1 MEEINL
7 KELFEYFV
15 SKLPIIV
22 IAALLTTLVGIAYGL
37 WVQKPMY
44 NSYTTIVLTRTDN
57 DSTTTDSTGITQ
69 SDILLNQNLVSTYR
83 EIIKSKRILNQVIN
97 NLDLNISTDEL
108 EKNISVTSEK
118 DTEVIKIS
126 VNSSNPT
133 DAKDIANEIER
144 VFSNEI
150 ISIYNIKNITII
162 DYAEEDTTP
171 YNINVPKQII
181 LAFLIGFILACAV
194 IFVTFYFDTTIKSS
208 EEIENKLGLPVLGV
222 VPIKS
227 ISKNKRRRS

>member
-37 WVQKPMY
+37 WIQKPMY

-57 DSTTTDSTGITQ
+57 GSTTTDGTGITQ

-222 VPIKS
+222 VPLKS

>member
-37 WVQKPMY
+37 WIQKPMY

-57 DSTTTDSTGITQ
+57 DSTTADGTGITQ

-126 VNSSNPT
+126 VNNSNPT

-222 VPIKS
+222 VPLKS

>member
-37 WVQKPMY
+37 WFQKPMY

-57 DSTTTDSTGITQ
+57 DSTTTDGTGITQ
-69 SDILLNQNLVSTYR
+69 SDVLLNQNLVSTYR

-222 VPIKS
+222 VPLKS

>member
-7 KELFEYFV
+7 KELFVYFV

-37 WVQKPMY
+37 WIQKPMY

-57 DSTTTDSTGITQ
+57 DSTTTDGTGITQ

-126 VNSSNPT
+126 VNNSNPT

>member
-15 SKLPIIV
+15 SKLPIII

-37 WVQKPMY
+37 WIQKPMY
-44 NSYTTIVLTRTDN
+44 NSYTTIVLTRTD
-57 DSTTTDSTGITQ
+57 STSGTTDSNGITQ

-97 NLDLNISTDEL
+97 NLDLNISTEEL

-126 VNSSNPT
+126 VNSTNPT

-150 ISIYNIKNITII
+150 VSIYNIKNITII
-162 DYAEEDTTP
+162 DYAEEDATP

-181 LAFLIGFILACAV
+181 LSFLIGFILACAV
-194 IFVTFYFDTTIKSS
+194 IFVTFYFDTTIKSA

-222 VPIKS
+222 VPLKS
-227 ISKNKRRRS
+227 ISKNKRRRA

>member
-37 WVQKPMY
+37 WIQKPMY

>member
-15 SKLPIIV
+15 SKLPIII

-37 WVQKPMY
+37 WIQKPMY
-44 NSYTTIVLTRTDN
+44 NSYTTIVLTRIVCI
-57 DSTTTDSTGITQ
+57 SGTTDSNGITQ
-69 SDILLNQNLVSTYR
+69 SDILLNLNLVSTYR

-97 NLDLNISTDEL
+97 NLDLNISTEEL

-126 VNSSNPT
+126 VNSTNPT

-150 ISIYNIKNITII
+150 VSIYNIKNITII

-181 LAFLIGFILACAV
+181 LSFLIGFILACAV
-194 IFVTFYFDTTIKSS
+194 IFVTFYFDTTIKSA

-222 VPIKS
+222 VPLKS
-227 ISKNKRRRS
+227 ISKNKRRRA

>member
-37 WVQKPMY
+37 WFQKPMY

-57 DSTTTDSTGITQ
+57 GSTTTDGTGITQ
-69 SDILLNQNLVSTYR
+69 SDVLLNQNLVSTYR

-97 NLDLNISTDEL
+97 NLDLSISTDEL

-126 VNSSNPT
+126 VNNSNPT

-222 VPIKS
+222 VPLKS

>member
-37 WVQKPMY
+37 WFQKPMY

-57 DSTTTDSTGITQ
+57 GSTTTDGTGITQ
-69 SDILLNQNLVSTYR
+69 SDVLLNQNLVSTYR

-97 NLDLNISTDEL
+97 NLDLSISTDEL

-222 VPIKS
+222 VPLKS

>member
-37 WVQKPMY
+37 WFQKPMY

-57 DSTTTDSTGITQ
+57 NSTTTDGTGITQ

-108 EKNISVTSEK
+108 EKNIRVTSEK

>member
-37 WVQKPMY
+37 WIQKPMY
-44 NSYTTIVLTRTDN
+44 NSYTTIVLTRTD
-57 DSTTTDSTGITQ
+57 STSGTTDSNGITQ

-97 NLDLNISTDEL
+97 NLDLNISTEEL

-126 VNSSNPT
+126 VNSTNPT

-150 ISIYNIKNITII
+150 VSIYNIKNITII

-181 LAFLIGFILACAV
+181 LSFLIGFILACAV
-194 IFVTFYFDTTIKSS
+194 IFVTFYFDTTIKSA

-222 VPIKS
+222 VPLKS
-227 ISKNKRRRS
+227 ISKNKRRRA

>member
-37 WVQKPMY
+37 WFQKPMY

-57 DSTTTDSTGITQ
+57 DSTTTDGTGITQ

>member
-37 WVQKPMY
+37 WFQKPMY

-57 DSTTTDSTGITQ
+57 DSTTTDGTGITQ

-126 VNSSNPT
+126 VNNSNPT

>member
-37 WVQKPMY
+37 WFQKPMY

-57 DSTTTDSTGITQ
+57 DSTTTDGTGITQ
-69 SDILLNQNLVSTYR
+69 SDVLLNQNLVSTYR

-97 NLDLNISTDEL
+97 NLDLSISTDEL

-222 VPIKS
+222 VPLKS

>member
-37 WVQKPMY
+37 WIQKPMY

-57 DSTTTDSTGITQ
+57 DSTTTDGTGITQ

-162 DYAEEDTTP
+162 DYAEEDATP

-222 VPIKS
+222 VPLKS

>member
-37 WVQKPMY
+37 WIQKPMY

-57 DSTTTDSTGITQ
+57 DSTTTDGTGITQ

-162 DYAEEDTTP
+162 DYAEEDATP

>member
-37 WVQKPMY
+37 WFQKPMY

-57 DSTTTDSTGITQ
+57 GSTTTDGTGITQ
-69 SDILLNQNLVSTYR
+69 SDVLLNQNLVSTYR

-97 NLDLNISTDEL
+97 NLDLSISTDEL

-222 VPIKS
+222 VPLKN

>member
-37 WVQKPMY
+37 WFQKPMY

-57 DSTTTDSTGITQ
+57 GSTTTDGTGITQ

-222 VPIKS
+222 VPLKS

>member
-37 WVQKPMY
+37 WIQKPMY

-57 DSTTTDSTGITQ
+57 GSTTTDGTGITQ

-194 IFVTFYFDTTIKSS
+194 IFVTFYFDTTVKSA

>member
-37 WVQKPMY
+37 WFQKPMY

-57 DSTTTDSTGITQ
+57 GSTTTDGTGITQ

-126 VNSSNPT
+126 VNNSNPT

-222 VPIKS
+222 VPLKS

>member
-37 WVQKPMY
+37 WIQKPMY

-194 IFVTFYFDTTIKSS
+194 VFVTFYFDTTIKSS

>member
-37 WVQKPMY
+37 WIQKPMY

-57 DSTTTDSTGITQ
+57 NSTTTDGTSITQ
-69 SDILLNQNLVSTYR
+69 SDILLNKNLVSTYR

-222 VPIKS
+222 VPLKS

>member
-37 WVQKPMY
+37 WIQKPMY

-57 DSTTTDSTGITQ
+57 DSTTTDGTGITQ

-222 VPIKS
+222 VPLKS

>member
-15 SKLPIIV
+15 SKLPIII

-37 WVQKPMY
+37 WIQKPMY
-44 NSYTTIVLTRTDN
+44 NSYTTIVLTRTD
-57 DSTTTDSTGITQ
+57 STSGTTDSNGITQ

-97 NLDLNISTDEL
+97 NLDLNISTEEL

-126 VNSSNPT
+126 VNSTNPT

-150 ISIYNIKNITII
+150 VSIYNIKNITII

-181 LAFLIGFILACAV
+181 LSFLIGFILACAV
-194 IFVTFYFDTTIKSS
+194 IFVTFYFDTTIKSA

-222 VPIKS
+222 VPLKS
-227 ISKNKRRRS
+227 ISKNKRRRA

>member
-57 DSTTTDSTGITQ
+57 DSTTTDGTGITQ

-222 VPIKS
+222 VPLKS

>member
-37 WVQKPMY
+37 WIQKPMY

-57 DSTTTDSTGITQ
+57 NSTTTDGTGITQ

-222 VPIKS
+222 VPLKS

>member
-37 WVQKPMY
+37 WIQKPMY

-57 DSTTTDSTGITQ
+57 DSTTTDGTGITQ

-126 VNSSNPT
+126 VNNSNPT

-222 VPIKS
+222 VPLKS

>member
-37 WVQKPMY
+37 WIQKPMY

-126 VNSSNPT
+126 VNNSNPT

-227 ISKNKRRRS
+227 ISKNKRRRT

>member
-57 DSTTTDSTGITQ
+57 DSTTTDGTGITQ

-126 VNSSNPT
+126 VNNSNPT

-222 VPIKS
+222 VPLKS

>member
-37 WVQKPMY
+37 WIQKPMY

-222 VPIKS
+222 VPLKS

>member
-37 WVQKPMY
+37 WIQKPMY

-57 DSTTTDSTGITQ
+57 DSTTTDGTGITQ

>member
-37 WVQKPMY
+37 WFQKPMY

-57 DSTTTDSTGITQ
+57 NSTTTDGTGITQ

-222 VPIKS
+222 VPLKS